1 MQPLIN
7 SALLAVFASSPLP
20 RRVRAR
26 PLHLSGRASP
36 SRHHPAKC
44 DPHRSPAPPCA
55 CPSPTTHPPKCDPI
69 LSTSPPVRPLPRSP
83 FVNLTMALLRLPSPV
98 SPLASPVFRLSS
110 PSCIFGRAQRHRPY
124 IERVYPFC
132 AFCAFEL
139 AIASC
144 TPLVAK
150 TRLPSPVSPLAS
162 PVSRLTS
169 CASRLTSC
177 V

>member
-26 PLHLSGRASP
+26 PLHLSARASP

-44 DPHRSPAPPCA
+44 DPRRSPAPPCA

-69 LSTSPPVRPLPRSP
+69 PNHPSAQVRALPRSP
-83 FVNLTMALLRLPSPV
+83 FVNLTMALLRLPSHLSRLTSPV
-98 SPLASPVFRLSS
+98 SPLTSYVSPLTSHLSRLTS
-110 PSCIFGRAQRHRPY
+110 H
-124 IERVYPFC
+124 
-132 AFCAFEL
+132 L
-139 AIASC
+139 
-144 TPLVAK
+144 L
-150 TRLPSPVSPLAS
+150 RLTSYVSPLAS

-169 CASRLTSC
+169 CVSRLPSHLLRLPSYVLRLTSYASIL
-177 V
+177 